1 MKARG
6 YTGSIGPVYRYL
18 SKIDEDIK
26 DHISSK
32 ATVRH
37 ESPPGDQAQFAW
49 SPYNVPVDGVI
60 TTVYCFSMIL
70 SASRKKAV
78 CFSLKADAVAIYE
91 AIQELFEDLG
101 GVTLELLIDN
111 PAALVI
117 ENNPRNEME
126 ICYKPHALLM
136 ARHLGTELNACPCY
150 WPRKKGKIERSFNY
164 IEEQFIKGNH
174 FTSIEE
180 ENTLRETSPIAIE
193 ERFYKTYN
201 FNEDGSKLLNQI
213 ERETFTYLLDY
224 DMDKELDFYKTKCD
238 GVEEYG
244 YINCKVSLKDKV
256 ITITKE
262 LDLTSDKVSDEL
274 KNKTLAIIK
283 NDYFEDEVY
292 KCN

>member
-1 MKARG
+1 MKIYKKIIITASLLLTVG
-6 YTGSIGPVYRYL
+6 CTKEALNDNSNNINYTN
-18 SKIDEDIK
+18 K
-26 DHISSK
+26 
-32 ATVRH
+32 
-37 ESPPGDQAQFAW
+37 
-49 SPYNVPVDGVI
+49 
-60 TTVYCFSMIL
+60 
-70 SASRKKAV
+70 
-78 CFSLKADAVAIYE
+78 YE
-91 AIQELFEDLG
+91 C
-101 GVTLELLIDN
+101 V
-111 PAALVI
+111 
-117 ENNPRNEME
+117 RNEN
-126 ICYKPHALLM
+126 I
-136 ARHLGTELNACPCY
+136 
-150 WPRKKGKIERSFNY
+150 KKYLVDKRNGK
-164 IEEQFIKGNH
+164 NH

-292 KCN
+292 TCS